1 MGRPDSP
8 ALITQQPL
16 PHDTLVAGS
25 QLDSYRTQQNE
36 GYRSQHY
43 SNSSDDRP
51 CTPTMPEQVLFF
63 CCWKKSLIEILIM
76 FQNVY

>member
-51 CTPTMPEQVLFF
+51 CTPTMPEQIFWV
-63 CCWKKSLIEILIM
+63 
-76 FQNVY
+76 QNRNVVGESAI